1 MGESDWL
8 GARTVELSP
17 LSLGADRSKVAE
29 QLVATKIIELVV
41 MGITNK
47 RIRVDRAK
55 YSYMCGMYYS
65 RPTRNVVHV
74 LYSSVIITFVRRYS
88 MKVRKYESS
97 TYSTFVVVL
106 LYSSMYGSSTKVLSY
121 FVLSYLRRYFRTK

>member
-1 MGESDWL
+1 MTRWGESDWL

-55 YSYMCGMYYS
+55 YSY
-65 RPTRNVVHV
+65 VVHV
-74 LYSSVIITFVRRYS
+74 RNVPS
-88 MKVRKYESS
+88 KVPSYE
-97 TYSTFVVVL
+97 STFVL
-106 LYSSMYGSSTKVLSY
+106 LKAYTQ
-121 FVLSYLRRYFRTK
+121 RCTRTVQ

>member
-65 RPTRNVVHV
+65 RPTHNVVHV
-74 LYSSVIITFVRRYS
+74 LYVYSSVIITFVRRYS
-88 MKVRKYESS
+88 IYE
-97 TYSTFVVVL
+97 
-106 LYSSMYGSSTKVLSY
+106 GTKVVHTVPS
-121 FVLSYLRRYFRTK
+121 

>member
-1 MGESDWL
+1 VGESDWL

-74 LYSSVIITFVRRYS
+74 LYVYSSVIITFVRRYS
-88 MKVRKYESS
+88 IYE
-97 TYSTFVVVL
+97 
-106 LYSSMYGSSTKVLSY
+106 GTKVVHTVPS
-121 FVLSYLRRYFRTK
+121 

>member
-55 YSYMCGMYYS
+55 YSY
-65 RPTRNVVHV
+65 VVHV
-74 LYSSVIITFVRRYS
+74 RNVPS
-88 MKVRKYESS
+88 KVPSYE
-97 TYSTFVVVL
+97 STFVL
-106 LYSSMYGSSTKVLSY
+106 LKAYTQ
-121 FVLSYLRRYFRTK
+121 RCTRTVQ